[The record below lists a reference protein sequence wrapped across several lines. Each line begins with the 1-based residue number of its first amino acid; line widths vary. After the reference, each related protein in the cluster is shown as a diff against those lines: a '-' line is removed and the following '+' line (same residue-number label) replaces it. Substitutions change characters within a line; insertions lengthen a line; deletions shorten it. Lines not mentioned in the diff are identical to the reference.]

1 MWEDNKEYK
10 VLCLRIR
17 YLTSYSTLRINLFV
31 KSDFC
36 LWKVIIYKPMQ
47 YRLMENNLCK
57 FEYIIFLIFLKN
69 KSG

>member
-31 KSDFC
+31 KTDFC
-36 LWKVIIYKPMQ
+36 LGKGIKYKPMQ

-57 FEYIIFLIFLKN
+57 FELIIFFIFLKN